1 MSHKKPTTK
10 KQSSHVKRG
19 DTVVVISGSHKGKT
33 GVIKRI
39 LMADQRVIVEGVNVI
54 KKAVKANPMAGI
66 EGGFLSKEAPL
77 HLSNVMFFDPVN
89 QVASRLGRQWV
100 EDENKLLVK
109 KRSAKKER
117 CLVDDATL
125 T

>member
-1 MSHKKPTTK
+1 MSFKKPTTK
-10 KQSSHVKRG
+10 QSAHVKRG
-19 DTVVVISGSHKGKT
+19 DTVVVISGSHKGQT
-33 GVIKRI
+33 GVVKCI
-39 LMADQRVIVEGVNVI
+39 LTAKQRVIVEGVNVI

-66 EGGFLSKEAPL
+66 EGGFLSQEAPL

-100 EDENKLLVK
+100 EDESKTLVK

-117 CLVDDATL
+117 CLVDDASL